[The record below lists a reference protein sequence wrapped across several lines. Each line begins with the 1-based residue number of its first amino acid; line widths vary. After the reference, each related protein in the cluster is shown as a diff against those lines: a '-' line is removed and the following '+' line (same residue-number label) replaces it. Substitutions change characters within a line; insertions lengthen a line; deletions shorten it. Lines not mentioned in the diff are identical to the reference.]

1 MIKNDEILIDET
13 RKFILARI
21 DEILRQKKI
30 SYDELKE
37 GADISSI
44 VYQWT
49 NRSKN
54 PSRNPSLTSIIK
66 ICNYFGI
73 SLAYFFSNDS
83 SERNSAKHAEL
94 SKLTE
99 QLDDEQLD
107 GLIYLT
113 KIMIKNK
120 KD

>member
-1 MIKNDEILIDET
+1 MISVCSYFHDID
-13 RKFILARI
+13 I
-21 DEILRQKKI
+21 
-30 SYDELKE
+30 
-37 GADISSI
+37 
-44 VYQWT
+44 
-49 NRSKN
+49 
-54 PSRNPSLTSIIK
+54 
-66 ICNYFGI
+66 I

-83 SERNSAKHAEL
+83 SERHSAKHAEL

>member
-1 MIKNDEILIDET
+1 MDE
-13 RKFILARI
+13 
-21 DEILRQKKI
+21 QK
-30 SYDELKE
+30 
-37 GADISSI
+37 
-44 VYQWT
+44 Q
-49 NRSKN
+49 N